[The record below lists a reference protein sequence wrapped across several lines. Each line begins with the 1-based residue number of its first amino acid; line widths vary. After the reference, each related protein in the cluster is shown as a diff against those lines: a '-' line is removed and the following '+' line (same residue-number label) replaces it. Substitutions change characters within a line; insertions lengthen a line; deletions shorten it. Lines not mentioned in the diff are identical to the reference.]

1 LKSAAGVEGVAVGVF
16 GGQQLGLLV
25 PWMNSPRLSEPPGAV
40 APSLVHRIVG
50 NASGVQLE
58 LSRDWI
64 GWRAWAQM
72 RGRVGKGEVW
82 ALNRD

>member
-1 LKSAAGVEGVAVGVF
+1 VCAKVSASAHRARCSSWLKSAASVEGVAVGVL

-25 PWMNSPRLSEPPGAV
+25 PWMNSPRLGDPPGVV

-50 NASGVQLE
+50 NASGVQPE

-64 GWRAWAQM
+64 GWR
-72 RGRVGKGEVW
+72 V
-82 ALNRD
+82 